1 MQKNSSIARR
11 FTRRKN
17 RSKKTSKYHPTLPRL
32 VVYRSLNHFIA
43 QVINDFDGKT
53 IVAASSHDKDLK
65 ANVKNKK
72 NKKDLSRIIGESMA
86 KKAKK
91 KKITKVVFDRN
102 GYTYHGRV
110 KAFAEA
116 ARKGGLEF

>member
-11 FTRRKN
+11 FNRRKN

>member
-1 MQKNSSIARR
+1 MAKNSTVSRR
-11 FTRRKN
+11 FKRRKN
-17 RSKKTSKYHPTLPRL
+17 RSKNTSKFHLTLPSL

-53 IVAASSHDKDLK
+53 IVATSSHDKELR
-65 ANVKNKK
+65 ANVKKMN
-72 NKKDLSRIIGESMA
+72 NKKDLSRLIGESMA

-91 KKITKVVFDRN
+91 KKISKVVFDRN

>member
-1 MQKNSSIARR
+1 M
-11 FTRRKN
+11 
-17 RSKKTSKYHPTLPRL
+17 
-32 VVYRSLNHFIA
+32 VYRSLNHFIA

-53 IVAASSHDKDLK
+53 IVATSSHDKELR
-65 ANVKNKK
+65 ANVKKMK
-72 NKKDLSRIIGESMA
+72 NKKDLSRLIGESMA

-91 KKITKVVFDRN
+91 KKISKVVFDRN
-102 GYTYHGRV
+102 GYTYHSRV

>member
-1 MQKNSSIARR
+1 MAKNSSVSRR
-11 FTRRKN
+11 FKRRKS
-17 RSKKTSKYHPTLPRL
+17 RSKKTSKFHSALPRL

-53 IVAASSHDKDLK
+53 IVATSSHDKELR
-65 ANVKNKK
+65 ANVKKMK
-72 NKKDLSRIIGESMA
+72 NKKDLSRLIGESMA

-91 KKITKVVFDRN
+91 KKISKVVFDRN

>member
-1 MQKNSSIARR
+1 MAKSSSVSRR
-11 FTRRKN
+11 FKRRKN
-17 RSKKTSKYHPTLPRL
+17 RSKKTSRFHSTLPRL

-53 IVAASSHDKDLK
+53 IVATSSHDKELR
-65 ANVKNKK
+65 ANVKKMK

-91 KKITKVVFDRN
+91 KKISKVVFDRN